1 MKFTEYMNDALVKSL
16 FFLQKVT
23 PSEILIYYGVRGVA
37 LSCISSY
44 LSNRTQYV
52 YNNNIDSD
60 SMNITCG
67 VPQGY
72 ILGPIIFLLYI
83 NYLRNTSKILQFV
96 LFADDTNIFCTGKHK
111 KELEIYTPI

>member
-1 MKFTEYMNDALVKSL
+1 MGDVKFTEYMNDALVKSL
-16 FFLQKVT
+16 IFTEGYTQCNFD
-23 PSEILIYYGVRGVA
+23 ILWCKGVA
-37 LSCISSY
+37 LSWISNY

-52 YNNNIDSD
+52 YYNNIDSD

-83 NYLRNTSKILQFV
+83 NHLRNT
-96 LFADDTNIFCTGKHK
+96 
-111 KELEIYTPI
+111 